1 MITINNGWEF
11 DTAAFQDMLKQRG
24 IAEWRTQPCTPS
36 QNEKMEP
43 CAALKGRTV
52 HRKRID
58 IAV

>member
-1 MITINNGWEF
+1 MIKVNNDGEF
-11 DTAAFQDMLKQRG
+11 GAAAFQDMLKQRS

-43 CAALKGRTV
+43 CAALKGTTV
-52 HRKRID
+52 RRKRID